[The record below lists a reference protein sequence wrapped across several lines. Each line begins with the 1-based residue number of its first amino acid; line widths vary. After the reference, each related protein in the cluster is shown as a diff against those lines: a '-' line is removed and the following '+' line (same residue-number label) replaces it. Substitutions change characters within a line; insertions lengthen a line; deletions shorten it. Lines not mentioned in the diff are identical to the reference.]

1 MDVSQPRIVA
11 LERAEVNGSVR
22 LRTLSRAAEALV
34 CKIVYAVVPATSLE
48 DIVDRQSRRAA
59 APLVAPVSRSMDLEG
74 QNLNDQDRRRLID
87 RKARDLVARNLRSIW
102 RVK

>member
-22 LRTLSRAAEALV
+22 LGTLSRAAEALG
-34 CKIVYAVVPATSLE
+34 CKIVYAIVPTTSLE